1 MRAASST
8 LWETISRVSCCCS
21 QTSATGDSISAQRRI
36 ERREGFI
43 QQQHRL
49 LAHQTAGQR
58 RALPL
63 TAGELA
69 GQTFQQRI
77 NSHLSS
83 YRRDLR
89 LLLAVQFKAWVD
101 AEADILS
108 NGQMVKQVI
117 LLKQH
122 RDRTLRRRRRVMR
135 LAVNQQAAAGGWQKP
150 GDQIQQ
156 GALSGAA
163 GTEHRDALP
172 ARDVEGEAHRQMLV

>member
-89 LLLAVQFKAWVD
+89 LLLAAQFKAWW
-101 AEADILS
+101 IPRLIFCR
-108 NGQMVKQVI
+108 MVRW
-117 LLKQH
+117 LN
-122 RDRTLRRRRRVMR
+122 R
-135 LAVNQQAAAGGWQKP
+135 LF
-150 GDQIQQ
+150 
-156 GALSGAA
+156 S
-163 GTEHRDALP
+163 
-172 ARDVEGEAHRQMLV
+172 

>member
-89 LLLAVQFKAWVD
+89 LLLAAQFKAWVD
-101 AEADILS
+101 PEADILS

-135 LAVNQQAAAGGWQKP
+135 LAVNQQAAAGGRQKP
-150 GDQIQQ
+150 GD
-156 GALSGAA
+156 
-163 GTEHRDALP
+163 
-172 ARDVEGEAHRQMLV
+172 

>member
-21 QTSATGDSISAQRRI
+21 QTSATSGQHLLAQCRI

-89 LLLAVQFKAWVD
+89 LLLAVQFKAWWMPRL
-101 AEADILS
+101 IFCR
-108 NGQMVKQVI
+108 MVRW
-117 LLKQH
+117 LN
-122 RDRTLRRRRRVMR
+122 R
-135 LAVNQQAAAGGWQKP
+135 LF
-150 GDQIQQ
+150 
-156 GALSGAA
+156 S
-163 GTEHRDALP
+163 
-172 ARDVEGEAHRQMLV
+172 

>member
-1 MRAASST
+1 MRAASPT
-8 LWETISRVSCCCS
+8 LWETISRSELLLL
-21 QTSATGDSISAQRRI
+21 ADIGDKGQHLLAQRRI

-43 QQQHRL
+43 QQQHRP

-69 GQTFQQRI
+69 GQTFQQSI

-101 AEADILS
+101 PEADILS
-108 NGQMVKQVI
+108 NGQMVKQGYSPETTS
-117 LLKQH
+117 
-122 RDRTLRRRRRVMR
+122 RPDAAPAASRYAPRR
-135 LAVNQQAAAGGWQKP
+135 
-150 GDQIQQ
+150 
-156 GALSGAA
+156 
-163 GTEHRDALP
+163 
-172 ARDVEGEAHRQMLV
+172 

>member
-1 MRAASST
+1 M
-8 LWETISRVSCCCS
+8 
-21 QTSATGDSISAQRRI
+21 
-36 ERREGFI
+36 
-43 QQQHRL
+43 
-49 LAHQTAGQR
+49 
-58 RALPL
+58 
-63 TAGELA
+63 
-69 GQTFQQRI
+69 
-77 NSHLSS
+77 
-83 YRRDLR
+83 
-89 LLLAVQFKAWVD
+89 D

-135 LAVNQQAAAGGWQKP
+135 LAVNQQAAAGGRQKP

-163 GTEHRDALP
+163 GAEHRDALP

>member
-21 QTSATGDSISAQRRI
+21 QTSATRTASPGAVPDRAPRR
-36 ERREGFI
+36 FI

-108 NGQMVKQVI
+108 NGRMVKQVI
-117 LLKQH
+117 LLDEAAHENDRRLQTESSHGRRMH
-122 RDRTLRRRRRVMR
+122 RL
-135 LAVNQQAAAGGWQKP
+135 
-150 GDQIQQ
+150 
-156 GALSGAA
+156 
-163 GTEHRDALP
+163 EHQL
-172 ARDVEGEAHRQMLV
+172 LK